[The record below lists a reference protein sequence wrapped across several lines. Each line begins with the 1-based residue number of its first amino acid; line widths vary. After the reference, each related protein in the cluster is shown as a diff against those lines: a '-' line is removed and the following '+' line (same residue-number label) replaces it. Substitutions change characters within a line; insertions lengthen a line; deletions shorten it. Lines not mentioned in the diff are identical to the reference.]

1 MHTLEAY
8 AVCLSVLH
16 FKRIL
21 LGQEFTVYTDHKSLE
36 HWLLGRPLTERH
48 AKMLVKLQDFSFKI
62 VYVKG
67 EDNVLA
73 DFASRPPNNGKS
85 GFDEVRKELDAA
97 AVTAGIRMDL
107 KFLVREHNDQ
117 EFVLEDPR
125 IKEDRLELKDDIYYY
140 TLKEGD
146 EPVILVPPELRAE
159 LIEEVHNLAHMG
171 VTRCLRE
178 LRRSCFWPGMYAD
191 VKGYVSG
198 WEECLK
204 FKKTIHEKYPAQHL
218 ECTNRWRVL
227 HIDLVGPFPKSRNG
241 NSQVLIMIYRYSQWV
256 RLMSVDDTTS
266 LTIASAVFRGWI
278 VLLGCPK

>member
-1 MHTLEAY
+1 MLHPVDYSKPFELYTDASCIAAGAVLCQGKDCIIDFFSNKYSPTEQRYPVHTLEAY
-8 AVCLSVLH
+8 AVCLSILH

-48 AKMLVKLQDFSFKI
+48 AKMLVKLEDFSFKI

-67 EDNVLA
+67 EDNVLP

-117 EFVLEDPR
+117 GFVLEDPR
-125 IKEDRLELKDDIYYY
+125 IKEDRLKLKDDIYYY
-140 TLKEGD
+140 VPKKGD

-171 VTRCLRE
+171 VT
-178 LRRSCFWPGMYAD
+178 
-191 VKGYVSG
+191 
-198 WEECLK
+198 
-204 FKKTIHEKYPAQHL
+204 
-218 ECTNRWRVL
+218 
-227 HIDLVGPFPKSRNG
+227 
-241 NSQVLIMIYRYSQWV
+241 
-256 RLMSVDDTTS
+256 
-266 LTIASAVFRGWI
+266 
-278 VLLGCPK
+278 